1 MNRVSLAEPKEEPLT
16 CSGLF
21 VQILDLSTCLPFCVK
36 TVLNH
41 RKTNRQLA
49 GIPSPFAS
57 SLCSNRRGYS
67 SVMAQNWEL
76 NCKVR
81 PAPSCPYSCCL
92 AFRSAFAAVLPWQ
105 GWLAHSVVQ
114 CQTGSG
120 PKLPFALGQRDALS
134 LAAWG
139 EGGVLVGGWP
149 RRCLLGERWLGRQT
163 SGPCS
168 ILGGF

>member
-21 VQILDLSTCLPFCVK
+21 VQILDLSTYLPFCVK

-105 GWLAHSVVQ
+105 GWLAHSHTCVLTLTHLFQFDHAFLCLIVR
-114 CQTGSG
+114 
-120 PKLPFALGQRDALS
+120 RDLKQ
-134 LAAWG
+134 
-139 EGGVLVGGWP
+139 VH
-149 RRCLLGERWLGRQT
+149 T
-163 SGPCS
+163 IS
-168 ILGGF
+168 INNIVCD